1 MFGWK
6 NYPLSWMLYSNQI
19 CLNFLIIFHLSLS
32 PKKKK
37 NIACPLY
44 EIWLLYIKK
53 MTPHFDEVALFV
65 FPFMQDI
72 LFSTK
77 NNGHECMIDF
87 KRHSLWCSCALLSL
101 VMYIGRLDTSQ
112 HNYVPLYL
120 LNHTT
125 LNQRTNCTISF
136 KTISLVL
143 EITNGSKETIVN
155 TIKDG
160 NET

>member
-32 PKKKK
+32 PKKKNRMPFIRDMTAIHKK
-37 NIACPLY
+37 NDSPFWWSCFICLSFYARH
-44 EIWLLYIKK
+44 IVFNKK
-53 MTPHFDEVALFV
+53 
-65 FPFMQDI
+65 QR
-72 LFSTK
+72 
-77 NNGHECMIDF
+77 HEWMIDL

-143 EITNGSKETIVN
+143 EITNGSKEPIVN